1 MGISEKA
8 FFSLGGSY
16 LAPLGSSVWITGI
29 SLIAVKPE
37 ISLLT
42 YWQLAMKR
50 KVGNGTGKRR
60 VLMCGFLSFE
70 SCT

>member
-1 MGISEKA
+1 MGISKKA

-16 LAPLGSSVWITGI
+16 LAPLGSSVWVTDS
-29 SLIAVKPE
+29 SLVAVNPE

-50 KVGNGTGKRR
+50 KVGNSTGTDQGFNMWIL
-60 VLMCGFLSFE
+60 VL
-70 SCT
+70 